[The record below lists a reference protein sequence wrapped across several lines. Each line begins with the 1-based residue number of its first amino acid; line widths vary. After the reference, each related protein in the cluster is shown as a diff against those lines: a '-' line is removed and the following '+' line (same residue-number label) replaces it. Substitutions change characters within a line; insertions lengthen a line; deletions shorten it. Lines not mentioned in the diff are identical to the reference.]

1 MKGRRHIEKY
11 LDDLRAALGDL
22 DRSTVHDAL
31 ADAEDHLLEA
41 LRSERELNPDADPGE
56 LAEKVIGL
64 YGSPEDI
71 RGVYSDIE
79 EQTTPVFAGKPAG
92 KRGFGGFLGI
102 VGDPGAWAACLYMV
116 LSVVTGTFYF
126 SWAVAGVSL
135 SFSLILLIVGLPV
148 MMLFFLSVRGL
159 GFVEGRLVE
168 ALLGTRM
175 PRRAIVPR
183 GGSWWEKFKVM
194 FTTGSTWTT
203 LIYMVLMQPLGVLYF
218 TLIVTLFSLA
228 ISLMGAPVIQYG
240 FRESVIQPE
249 VSVPFY
255 AMPLVMAL
263 GGLLV
268 VGTLHLARLVT
279 ALHGKFAKAMLVG

>member
-1 MKGRRHIEKY
+1 MKGRSHIEKY

-31 ADAEDHLLEA
+31 ANAEDHLLEA
-41 LRSERELNPDADPGE
+41 LRSEQELNPDADPGE
-56 LAEKVIGL
+56 LAKKIIGL

-79 EQTTPVFAGKPAG
+79 EQTTPVFAGKPSG
-92 KRGFGGFLGI
+92 KGGFGAFLGI

-116 LSVVTGTFYF
+116 LSLVTGTFYF
-126 SWAVAGVSL
+126 SLAVTGLSL
-135 SFSLILLIVGLPV
+135 SFSLILLIIGLPV
-148 MMLFFLSVRGL
+148 MMLFFLAVRGL

-203 LIYMVLMQPLGVLYF
+203 LVYMVLMQPLGILYF

-240 FRESVIQPE
+240 FGHAVIEPDIR
-249 VSVPFY
+249 VPFY
-255 AMPLVMAL
+255 AMPLVMAA

-268 VGTLHLARLVT
+268 ILTLHLARLT
-279 ALHGKFAKAMLVG
+279 TRIHGRFAKAMLVS

>member
-1 MKGRRHIEKY
+1 MKGRSHIEKY

-31 ADAEDHLLEA
+31 ANAEDHLLEA
-41 LRSERELNPDADPGE
+41 LRSEQELNPDSDPAE
-56 LAEKVIGL
+56 LAEKVISL

-79 EQTTPVFAGKPAG
+79 EQTTPVFAGKPSG
-92 KRGFGGFLGI
+92 KVGGGAFLGI

-116 LSVVTGTFYF
+116 LSLVTGTFYF
-126 SWAVAGVSL
+126 SLAVTGLSL
-135 SFSLILLIVGLPV
+135 SLSLILLIIGLPV
-148 MMLFFLSVRGL
+148 MMLFFLAVRGL

-203 LIYMVLMQPLGVLYF
+203 LIYMVLMQPLGILYF
-218 TLIVTLFSLA
+218 TFIVTLFSLA
-228 ISLMGAPVIQYG
+228 ISLMGAPVLQYG
-240 FRESVIQPE
+240 FGHAVIEPE
-249 VSVPFY
+249 IRVPLY

-268 VGTLHLARLVT
+268 VGTLHLARFVT
-279 ALHGKFAKAMLVG
+279 GVHGKLAKAMLVS